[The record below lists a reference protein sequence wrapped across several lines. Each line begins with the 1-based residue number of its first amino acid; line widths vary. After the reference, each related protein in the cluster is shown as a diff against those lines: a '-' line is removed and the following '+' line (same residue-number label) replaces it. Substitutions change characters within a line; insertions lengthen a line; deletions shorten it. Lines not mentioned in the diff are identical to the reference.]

1 MMADDQK
8 RALLDELVRYGTRP
22 EAQPGDVTLGE
33 LADAMGVA
41 RATAQKRMEPL
52 VESGELLEL
61 TVVLPNGYEG
71 IVYRRGQKAV
81 SS

>member
-1 MMADDQK
+1 MMSDDQRK
-8 RALLDELVRYGTRP
+8 ALLDELVAYGTRP
-22 EAQPGDVTLGE
+22 QMEPGDVVLGD

-41 RATAQKRMEPL
+41 RATAQKRMQPL

-71 IVYRRGQKAV
+71 IVYRRGKQAEA
-81 SS
+81 S

>member
-1 MMADDQK
+1 MMSDDQK
-8 RALLDELVRYGTRP
+8 RALLQELVAYGTRP
-22 EAQPGDVTLGE
+22 EAQAGDVTLGE

-52 VESGELLEL
+52 VASGELLEL

-71 IVYRRGQKAV
+71 IVYRRGKKGEA
-81 SS
+81 S